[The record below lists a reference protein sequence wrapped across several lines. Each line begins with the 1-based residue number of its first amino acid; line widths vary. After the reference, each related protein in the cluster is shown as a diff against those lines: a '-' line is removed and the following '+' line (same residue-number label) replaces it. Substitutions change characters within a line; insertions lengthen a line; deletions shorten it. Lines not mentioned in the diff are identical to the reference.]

1 MTTSVSEKVFR
12 RGPFPVKFRLLEV
25 LRVTRI
31 TPHVVR
37 ITFGGEDIQGF
48 NSEGADDHV
57 KLLFPEEGKLKPVI
71 PTMGANGPVLQ
82 PGEKK
87 PDSRDYTPRR
97 HDAVAGELD
106 IDFVLHGSGPASSWA
121 SKAKPGDFLG
131 VGGPK
136 GSLFVSN
143 DFDWY
148 LLAGDETAIPAIG
161 RRLEELPA
169 GARAI
174 VFIEVADASEEQ
186 KFDTKANV
194 TLTWLHR
201 DGAEAGTTDLLNQAI
216 RGLDFPPGD
225 YFAWVSGESL
235 SMRPIRD
242 HLLNERGT
250 KKSWVRVT
258 GYWKRGLSDHHHD
271 SQN

>member
-1 MTTSVSEKVFR
+1 MSEKVYR
-12 RGPFPVKFRLLEV
+12 RGPFPVKFRCLEV
-25 LRVTRI
+25 LRVTPV

-37 ITFGGEDIQGF
+37 ITLGGEDLAGF
-48 NSEGADDHV
+48 QSEGADDHV
-57 KLLFPEEGKLKPVI
+57 KVLFPEPGKRRPVI
-71 PTMGANGPVLQ
+71 PTMGPHGPVLA

-97 HDAVAGELD
+97 FDAVAGELD
-106 IDFVLHGSGPASSWA
+106 LDFVLHGSGPASTWA
-121 SKAKPGDFLG
+121 AQAKPGDMLG
-131 VGGPK
+131 VGGPR

-148 LLAGDETAIPAIG
+148 LLAGDETAIPAIA

-174 VFIEVADASEEQ
+174 VFIEVANASEEQ
-186 KFDTKANV
+186 RFETRADVK
-194 TLTWLHR
+194 LTWLHR
-201 DGAEAGTTDLLNQAI
+201 DGAEAGTTNLLDAAI
-216 RGLDFPPGD
+216 RALEFPPGD

-235 SMRPIRD
+235 AMRPIRD

-258 GYWKRGLSDHHHD
+258 GYWKRGFSDHIHD
-271 SQN
+271 SHN